1 MRLSFLAVFLAFG
14 VHTSLLA
21 AEAAK
26 AQLIGNSEAGQTKSA
41 ACVACHG
48 VDGNSVDPQ
57 FAKIAGQHADYVVRH
72 LHLFKSG
79 ERENAIMAA
88 QASLLSDQDMSD
100 VAAYFAT
107 QKIRAGITD
116 EPLVARGQAL
126 YRGGSSTVG
135 AAVPSCMGCH
145 GPSGRGNPAAKYP
158 LIAGQHSAYIKTQ
171 LERFRGGIVYGK
183 DDYTNKLV
191 MSQVAKNLSDAD
203 IDALA
208 SYLEGLHTAQ

>member
-1 MRLSFLAVFLAFG
+1 MRLSFLAAFLAFG
-14 VHTSLLA
+14 VHMAVFA
-21 AEAAK
+21 ADAPV
-26 AQLIGNSEAGQTKSA
+26 AQLVGDAAAGQTKSA

-48 VDGNSVDPQ
+48 VDGNSADPS
-57 FAKIAGQHADYVVRH
+57 FAKIAGQHAGYLVRH

-107 QKIRAGITD
+107 QKVRAGITD
-116 EPLVARGQAL
+116 ETLLAHGQAL
-126 YRGGSSTVG
+126 YRGGTTAG
-135 AAVPSCMGCH
+135 VPSCMGCH

-158 LIAGQHSAYIKTQ
+158 AIAGQHSAYAKAQ
-171 LERFRGGIVYGK
+171 LERFRGGMIYGK
-183 DDYTNKLV
+183 DEYANKQI

-208 SYLEGLHTAQ
+208 SYLEGLHAAE